1 MALPSSVLRAS
12 EAWPQFGLVVVSLTA
27 HFIWSAKPL
36 SQGLYRP
43 SWGSESSDWR
53 GGSRVAV
60 GVPKVHSFMFSGR
73 DRYSIHSQ
81 AASLFLLWL
90 VTTKLSPAMVV
101 AQRAGPAGSGAT
113 LHLPLIFGNDWAISP
128 PNQAP
133 AMYMPTL
140 PVAKATRP
148 SQELEARKSG
158 GEYLRSPT

>member
-12 EAWPQFGLVVVSLTA
+12 EAYPQYVFLVGTFTEK
-27 HFIWSAKPL
+27 FIWSAKPL
-36 SQGLYRP
+36 SQGLYLP
-43 SWGSESSDWR
+43 SSGSDSSDWR
-53 GGSRVAV
+53 GGSSVAV
-60 GVPKVHSFMFSGR
+60 GVPKVHSFMLSGR
-73 DRYSIHSQ
+73 DRNSTHSQ

-90 VTTKLSPAMVV
+90 VTTRLSPAMVV

-140 PVAKATRP
+140 PVANAVRP

-158 GEYLRSPT
+158 GAYLRSPT